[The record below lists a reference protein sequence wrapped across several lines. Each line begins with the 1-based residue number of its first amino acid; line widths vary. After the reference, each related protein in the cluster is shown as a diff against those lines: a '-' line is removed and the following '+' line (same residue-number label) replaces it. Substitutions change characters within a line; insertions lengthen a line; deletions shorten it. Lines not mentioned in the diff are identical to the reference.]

1 MIIEVYTGRTQ
12 DRPKW
17 VNLISMVKEND
28 KIVFDSVSR
37 MSRTSDEGFADYKA
51 LYQRGITLE
60 FINEPQIDTAVYRE
74 SLQIDI
80 PMTGTDADLILKG
93 VEQYLMKLAE
103 KQIKIAFDQ
112 ARKEVDDLRQRTIE
126 GLQTAR
132 LAGKNS
138 VVHMDAVLQ
147 KRNGRQKISSSSGT
161 DSLAE
166 IYVRLTV

>member
-1 MIIEVYTGRTQ
+1 MIYGYARISSKHQNIDHQIRNIKSRYPDAIMIIEVYTGRTQ

-103 KQIKIAFDQ
+103 KQIKIAFD
-112 ARKEVDDLRQRTIE
+112 
-126 GLQTAR
+126 
-132 LAGKNS
+132 AGTE
-138 VVHMDAVLQ
+138 
-147 KRNGRQKISSSSGT
+147 RG
-161 DSLAE
+161 
-166 IYVRLTV
+166 

>member
-1 MIIEVYTGRTQ
+1 MIYGYARISSKHQNIDRQIRNIKSRYPDAIMIIEVYTGRTQ

-93 VEQYLMKLAE
+93 VEQYLMKLGTGIHRGSDDSI
-103 KQIKIAFDQ
+103 KQ
-112 ARKEVDDLRQRTIE
+112 V
-126 GLQTAR
+126 
-132 LAGKNS
+132 
-138 VVHMDAVLQ
+138 
-147 KRNGRQKISSSSGT
+147 
-161 DSLAE
+161 
-166 IYVRLTV
+166 

>member
-1 MIIEVYTGRTQ
+1 MIYGYARISSKHQNIDRQIRNIKSRYPDAIMIIEVYTGRTQ

-112 ARKEVDDLRQRTIE
+112 AQKEVDDLRQRVCP
-126 GLQTAR
+126 A
-132 LAGKNS
+132 
-138 VVHMDAVLQ
+138 
-147 KRNGRQKISSSSGT
+147 
-161 DSLAE
+161 
-166 IYVRLTV
+166 

>member
-1 MIIEVYTGRTQ
+1 MIYGYARISSKHQNIDRQIRNIKSRYPDAIMIIEVYTGRTQ
-12 DRPKW
+12 GRPKR

-28 KIVFDSVSR
+28 MIVFGTVSR
-37 MSRTSDEGFADYKA
+37 ISRTSDEGFADYKA

-103 KQIKIAFDQ
+103 
-112 ARKEVDDLRQRTIE
+112 
-126 GLQTAR
+126 
-132 LAGKNS
+132 
-138 VVHMDAVLQ
+138 
-147 KRNGRQKISSSSGT
+147 
-161 DSLAE
+161 
-166 IYVRLTV
+166 

>member
-112 ARKEVDDLRQRTIE
+112 AQKEVDDLRQRTIE

-138 VVHMDAVLQ
+138 VVHMVAVLQ
-147 KRNGRQKISSSSGT
+147 KRNGRQKYHHQAGQTLWRRSMS
-161 DSLAE
+161 D
-166 IYVRLTV
+166 

>member
-1 MIIEVYTGRTQ
+1 MIYGYARISSKHQNIDRQIRNIKSRYPDAIMIIEVYTGRTQ

-80 PMTGTDADLILKG
+80 PMTGTD
-93 VEQYLMKLAE
+93 
-103 KQIKIAFDQ
+103 
-112 ARKEVDDLRQRTIE
+112 
-126 GLQTAR
+126 
-132 LAGKNS
+132 
-138 VVHMDAVLQ
+138 
-147 KRNGRQKISSSSGT
+147 
-161 DSLAE
+161 DS
-166 IYVRLTV
+166 

>member
-1 MIIEVYTGRTQ
+1 MIYGYARISSKHQNIDRQIRNIKSRYPDAIMIIEVYTGRTQ

-112 ARKEVDDLRQRTIE
+112 AQKEVQC
-126 GLQTAR
+126 
-132 LAGKNS
+132 GKYRGRICS
-138 VVHMDAVLQ
+138 RD
-147 KRNGRQKISSSSGT
+147 RNT
-161 DSLAE
+161 
-166 IYVRLTV
+166 